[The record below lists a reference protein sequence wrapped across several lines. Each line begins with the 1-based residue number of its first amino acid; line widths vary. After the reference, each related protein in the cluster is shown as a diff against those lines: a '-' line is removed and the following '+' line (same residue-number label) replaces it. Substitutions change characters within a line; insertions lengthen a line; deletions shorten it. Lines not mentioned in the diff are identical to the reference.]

1 LSVVVGELIAER
13 YELEELVGTG
23 GMSSVYRAHDR
34 LLERDVALKVL
45 HPQFTADTDY
55 VERFRRE
62 ARSVARLSHPNIVT
76 VIDRGEQDGR
86 QFIVFEYVRGENLKT
101 LLQRVG
107 PLPEEEAVRLALQI
121 ARALGFA
128 HDNGLVHRD
137 VKPQNVLLNGDG
149 QAKVTDFGIARSL
162 DVGGL
167 TQTGTV
173 MGTSDYIAPEQARGS
188 QVDAQSDVYSL
199 GTVLYELL
207 TGEVPFPGDNFVAV
221 ALRHINEPPPSVR
234 ERRPDVSPRLD
245 AVIRRA
251 MAKEARDRFGSMDEL
266 CAELTACLSP
276 ETATSGAQTMVVPR
290 PPADRPSVGPLI
302 LLLGGLAVLAA
313 ILAAVFALTD
323 PGGEISNLVG
333 NNKKTTRAAAG
344 PSIIRER
351 LRPGRR
357 QHHTLPGGEAIDGD
371 PPRLEHRAL
380 RRRPAQG
387 RRRARGRCGLG
398 EAVDQ
403 TRRPQPHARLH
414 GEDRVGL
421 LANRA
426 LQADF
431 ALAGGGRQHDVLAHG
446 RRRAVLPGLDHR
458 PRLELLGRDQRGER
472 ELVAQAR
479 AALVPVE
486 RELHQAVDEIRVRHP
501 RGLEQLR
508 VDARRGEAGDRVQL
522 VDEHLAV
529 GADEEVDP
537 RHAFALAGDER
548 LHGQLLDALDRLLL
562 EPRRDDQVH
571 PSLGVLGRVVVPVGA
586 LEAVRDDLTGQRRL
600 RLLVAE
606 HAALDLDAVDELLDE
621 HLLVVLERDRDR
633 DGELPRCALRDP
645 DRGAELLWPD
655 VKALG
660 GFWASLAK

>member
-62 ARSVARLSHPNIVT
+62 ARSVARLSHPSIVT

-188 QVDAQSDVYSL
+188 QVDAQSDIYSL

-234 ERRPDVSPRLD
+234 ERRPNVSPRLD
-245 AVIRRA
+245 ALIRRA
-251 MAKEARDRFGSMDEL
+251 MAKEPRDRFSSMDEL
-266 CAELTACLSP
+266 CAELSACLSP
-276 ETATSGAQTMVVPR
+276 ETGASGAQTMVVPR
-290 PPADRPSVGPLI
+290 RPTADRPSVGPLI

-313 ILAAVFALTD
+313 ILAAVFTLTD

-333 NNKKTTRAAAG
+333 NNKTPRAAAG
-344 PSIIRER
+344 PVTFTAASTYDPFGDNYEHDPRAR
-351 LRPGRR
+351 
-357 QHHTLPGGEAIDGD
+357 EAIDGN
-371 PPRLEHRAL
+371 PATAWNTEHYDGGLNKAGVGLVVDVGSAKQLSKLVVRSLTPGFTAKIESGSL
-380 RRRPAQG
+380 PTGPFKPISDSQEVGGNTTFSLKGKAAQYYLVWITDLG
-387 RRRARGRCGLG
+387 SNSSVEINEITARG
-398 EAVDQ
+398 
-403 TRRPQPHARLH
+403 
-414 GEDRVGL
+414 
-421 LANRA
+421 
-426 LQADF
+426 
-431 ALAGGGRQHDVLAHG
+431 
-446 RRRAVLPGLDHR
+446 
-458 PRLELLGRDQRGER
+458 
-472 ELVAQAR
+472 
-479 AALVPVE
+479 
-486 RELHQAVDEIRVRHP
+486 
-501 RGLEQLR
+501 
-508 VDARRGEAGDRVQL
+508 
-522 VDEHLAV
+522 
-529 GADEEVDP
+529 
-537 RHAFALAGDER
+537 
-548 LHGQLLDALDRLLL
+548 
-562 EPRRDDQVH
+562 
-571 PSLGVLGRVVVPVGA
+571 
-586 LEAVRDDLTGQRRL
+586 
-600 RLLVAE
+600 
-606 HAALDLDAVDELLDE
+606 
-621 HLLVVLERDRDR
+621 
-633 DGELPRCALRDP
+633 
-645 DRGAELLWPD
+645 
-655 VKALG
+655 
-660 GFWASLAK
+660 